1 MGGKKHKKTAS
12 LCYALV
18 TLSWHNIHCNISF
31 CLMGEAGK
39 LMLTTIVRGGGR
51 VTRIRDLDPLCVGI
65 LPLNCFVSFSG
76 LTRMPIFSNSRPL
89 PGRLGAHLAERLSC
103 IHKHAHLQKAL
114 ECRAVMYICEITA
127 GCWLYS
133 LHASVERLWL
143 VASGSIEGAF
153 EGHRCVELDQR
164 DRLKLHRVTQRCH
177 WERKY
182 NHNLIADAKCS
193 PVLC

>member
-1 MGGKKHKKTAS
+1 MGGKKHKKTAT

-51 VTRIRDLDPLCVGI
+51 VTRIRDLDPLSVGI

-89 PGRLGAHLAERLSC
+89 PRRLGAHLAERLSC
-103 IHKHAHLQKAL
+103 IHKHAHLRKAL

-133 LHASVERLWL
+133 LHASVKRLWL
-143 VASGSIEGAF
+143 IASGSIEGAF
-153 EGHRCVELDQR
+153 HLG
-164 DRLKLHRVTQRCH
+164 T
-177 WERKY
+177 
-182 NHNLIADAKCS
+182 A
-193 PVLC
+193 VLSLTRETDWNYTGWLRGATEKENIIII